1 MHHVKHSGYYL
12 FVRVQSVT
20 LVGISN
26 SVCSLFIDCGC
37 QAHRKCG
44 ERAPAQCLPAMKHL
58 RRVFGVD
65 LTTLALASRGRR
77 PSLAPSFTSPSLG
90 SSGGG
95 TTQTAQALVDPL
107 VPEVL
112 VRLVAELETRPGALA
127 SEGLY
132 RQAGFHEHVDIL
144 RTEFDKGERTL
155 HHFLPSS

>member
-1 MHHVKHSGYYL
+1 MKHSGAI
-12 FVRVQSVT
+12 T
-20 LVGISN
+20 LDTKDFL
-26 SVCSLFIDCGC
+26 CSLIVDCGC

-44 ERAPAQCLPAMKHL
+44 ESAPAQCLPAMKHL

-77 PSLAPSFTSPSLG
+77 PSLAPSFTAPSLG
-90 SSGGG
+90 VGGG
-95 TTQTAQALVDPL
+95 GGSAQTAQALVDPL

-112 VRLVAELETRPGALA
+112 VRCVAELETRPGALA

-144 RTEFDKGERTL
+144 RTEFDKGERYVTNC
-155 HHFLPSS
+155 FPSS